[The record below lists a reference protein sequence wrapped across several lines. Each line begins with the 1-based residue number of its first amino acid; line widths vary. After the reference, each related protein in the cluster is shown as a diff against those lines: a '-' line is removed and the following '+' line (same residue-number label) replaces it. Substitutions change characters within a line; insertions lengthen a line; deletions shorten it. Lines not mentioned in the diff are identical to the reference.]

1 MLFKLKELSDLYAD
15 ACVRDESGQ
24 LMFLSLYG
32 RDTAIQQ
39 LLAAFTLKVTEGGLS
54 AFHLQDPDGQAQVVY
69 VGNADRLEKFTG
81 KLPRDN
87 LFGNLAHVWLYDPAL
102 IRPDRSN
109 RVAWVLVDGVH
120 HEANPLEVI
129 WERAW
134 ELYKLLSPVP
144 LLDAWQQAVLSR
156 TGGEVVTLM
165 GETAYPPLGRIG
177 AARVSLPD
185 IFPETV
191 SGMVKA
197 GELTLENQALENLPL
212 AA

>member
-54 AFHLQDPDGQAQVVY
+54 AFHLQDPEGQAHVVY
-69 VGNADRLEKFTG
+69 VGNAERLEKFTG

-109 RVAWVLVDGVH
+109 RVAWVLVDSVQH
-120 HEANPLEVI
+120 ASNPLEVV
-129 WERAW
+129 WDRAW
-134 ELYKLLSPVP
+134 DLYKLLSPVP
-144 LLDAWQQAVLSR
+144 LLDAWQHAVPPGSACR
-156 TGGEVVTLM
+156 KACVDFHAEPTL
-165 GETAYPPLGRIG
+165 GLHLKPTHQDG
-177 AARVSLPD
+177 AEYS
-185 IFPETV
+185 
-191 SGMVKA
+191 
-197 GELTLENQALENLPL
+197 
-212 AA
+212 

>member
-54 AFHLQDPDGQAQVVY
+54 AFHLQDPEGQAHVVY
-69 VGNADRLEKFTG
+69 VGNAERLEKFTG

-87 LFGNLAHVWLYDPAL
+87 LFGNLAHVWLYDPVL

-109 RVAWVLVDGVH
+109 RVAWVLVDSVH
-120 HEANPLEVI
+120 PGSNPLEVI
-129 WERAW
+129 WDRAW
-134 ELYKLLSPVP
+134 ALYKLLSPVP
-144 LLDAWQQAVLSR
+144 LLDTWQQAILLR
-156 TGGEVVTLM
+156 TGGDVVTLM
-165 GETAYPPLGRIG
+165 RETAYPPLGRIG
-177 AARVSLPD
+177 AHEQLSEESAR
-185 IFPETV
+185 
-191 SGMVKA
+191 
-197 GELTLENQALENLPL
+197 TLARWILDG
-212 AA
+212 AR

>member
-39 LLAAFTLKVTEGGLS
+39 LLAAFTLKATEGGLS

-69 VGNADRLEKFTG
+69 VGNADRLEKYTG

-102 IRPDRSN
+102 IWPDRSN

-120 HEANPLEVI
+120 HGSNPLEVI
-129 WERAW
+129 WDRAW

-156 TGGEVVTLM
+156 TGGDVVTLM

-177 AARVSLPD
+177 AARVSLPES
-185 IFPETV
+185 FPETV

-197 GELTLENQALENLPL
+197 GDLALEQL
-212 AA
+212 AAAA

>member
-1 MLFKLKELSDLYAD
+1 MLYKLKELSDLYAD

-39 LLAAFTLKVTEGGLS
+39 LLAAFTLKVTEGGLN
-54 AFHLQDPDGQAQVVY
+54 AFHLEDPDGQAQVVF
-69 VGNADRLEKFTG
+69 VGNSDRLEKFTG

-109 RVAWVLVDGVH
+109 RVAWLLVDGFH
-120 HEANPLEVI
+120 HESDRLEAI
-129 WERAW
+129 WDRAW
-134 ELYKLLSPVP
+134 GLYKLLSPVP
-144 LLDAWQQAVLSR
+144 LLDAWKEAVLSR

-165 GETAYPPLGRIG
+165 GETAYPPLGRVG

-185 IFPETV
+185 SFPDAI

-197 GELTLENQALENLPL
+197 GELALEDL
-212 AA
+212 AIAA

>member
-54 AFHLQDPDGQAQVVY
+54 AFHLQDPDGQAQVVH

-109 RVAWVLVDGVH
+109 RVAWVLVDDVH

-197 GELTLENQALENLPL
+197 GELTLENQTLENLPL

>member
-1 MLFKLKELSDLYAD
+1 MLYKLKELSDLYAD

-39 LLAAFTLKVTEGGLS
+39 LLAAFTLKVTEGGLN
-54 AFHLQDPDGQAQVVY
+54 AFHLEDADGQAQVVF
-69 VGNADRLEKFTG
+69 VGSADRLEKFTG

-87 LFGNLAHVWLYDPAL
+87 LFGNLAHVWLYDPSL

-120 HEANPLEVI
+120 HESDRLEAI
-129 WERAW
+129 WDCAW
-134 ELYKLLSPVP
+134 GLYKLLSPVP
-144 LLDAWQQAVLSR
+144 LLDAWKEAVLAR
-156 TGGEVVTLM
+156 TGGELVTLM
-165 GETAYPPLGRIG
+165 GETAFPPMGRVV

-185 IFPETV
+185 NFPDAI

-197 GELTLENQALENLPL
+197 GELALEDL
-212 AA
+212 AIAA

>member
-39 LLAAFTLKVTEGGLS
+39 LLAAFTLKAAEGGLS
-54 AFHLQDPDGQAQVVY
+54 AFHLQEPDGQAQVVY

-109 RVAWVLVDGVH
+109 RVAWVLVDCVH
-120 HEANPLEVI
+120 PGSNPIEVI
-129 WERAW
+129 WDRAW
-134 ELYKLLSPVP
+134 ALYKQLSPVP
-144 LLDAWQQAVLSR
+144 LLDTWQQAILSR
-156 TGGEVVTLM
+156 TGGDVVTLM
-165 GETAYPPLGRIG
+165 RETAYPPLGRIG
-177 AARVSLPD
+177 AARISLPES
-185 IFPETV
+185 FPETV

-197 GELTLENQALENLPL
+197 GELALENLAL